1 MADTTVNLQEE
12 EEASLFDLPSAVSD
26 TIQAGMEQIAEQPE
40 PVVLEQEPTESMPD
54 VEASLDDLQPASLD
68 DLQPASLDDL
78 QPASLDD
85 LQPADPAFGVPY
97 ERTSDELPTRS
108 EFISWGNIKKDLDP
122 DTLKDNADWVIASS
136 LLFKTTY
143 GADVLGRN
151 GEVPPHI
158 MDILN
163 DYGDDDDSL
172 ETKLANYGLEEM
184 ASFNWNIGSMGIDAA
199 NLSALGDNEEDLEAK
214 WAFVYMLDQ
223 YTEVNNSWQ
232 TTWNSTKALA
242 TDPTI
247 YAGLGTWGV
256 GTVISQGARVVGKR
270 EALKIIKAAVRKGL
284 RASALKA
291 GLNTQKKRLGAFAF
305 AEGAVHLGAYTH
317 MDQQIRLDTEAEYFE
332 LDKEETKEYLDENYS
347 NLKTGGMA
355 AAGGVFALGGSIAL
369 GKVIEKWASKRAAK
383 RIDAQQEAYEKEIIE
398 QLDEATQM
406 LNDHQTT
413 VITRMMENDEPIE
426 DILEALAQ
434 MDIAKTVD
442 NAADD
447 VADNVADDVFEE
459 IVEEVEFVAP
469 TLPRSL
475 SGSKPTYNYGSFN
488 IKLNFEDDIAKALYI
503 VGSKTKSKKY
513 AQFMAFLQKAGVKNI
528 QQRAAA
534 MRNSIKKQAADGA
547 DSVDVTY
554 NKPKTVKKTTQK
566 PKEQGT
572 KKVDEPTVDPKADP
586 RPKINVG
593 KVPNF
598 MKKTVELLK
607 MVKDNPEAAVSN
619 VLQHLDKMS
628 YRMIEISEVK
638 SMVNEANMV
647 AQHQLLRAEA
657 KLANKTLTDEQRAT
671 LIDEVMDLEKIA
683 DNMTQMKEHMNAYS
697 GRDLQDIQNWI
708 LYKTKNGEPPSQAAI
723 AEAHLNWYNNQYRK
737 VVNERTPEV
746 EELLNTGKFQEALDV
761 INKSEQSDEVQALYK
776 GIEKYDPEQ
785 AAKLRNDPQANATL
799 MDKTSEIAIA
809 SMFNMTTI
817 QYNTVIPLLKTFTMP
832 LLDTLAQNPL
842 SLNAWRKTMYQYS
855 VMSAYNTHAV
865 NAWRLAQHLEH
876 TSLTADPARF
886 YDGGVKNK
894 GGFWAMWRI
903 MTRMVAGSDAYLSEL
918 ISSSYMSAKAYDE
931 IVTEAVEQGLKG
943 DGLKD
948 AINIDAVFNRMKSG
962 YDTHL
967 TEQKLKPIIE
977 KANSLNLKG
986 EKKEAYI
993 LATLKAAAKTD
1004 GLKTLTDE
1012 GAYDLVQSMLYKKKL
1027 KRVYKDDSGKAHWE
1041 NNFKTNPFRHMGER
1055 FESGAAAWEDMMKT
1069 KPFPRLILTPFW
1081 RTPVWLVNE
1090 AIRLSPFLQQMHPT
1104 MMDDLA
1110 GVNGMARQAR
1120 AQTEAMV
1127 AHAWLMYTTVKYAQG
1142 EITGSGDVDFTRR
1155 MQQTNSG
1162 VGLPPHIIEWDEGD
1176 GMSYLRAEPIRL
1188 PTQLWIDTLENY
1200 RQRTKKQGMG
1210 GFGNE
1215 MDLQEEFM
1223 ADMGVVLGA
1232 LLTSIKDTQLLTGLA
1247 DLVKM
1252 GGKTFDTFRKEDDS
1266 TAGFEPF
1273 LKYWAKKAMMV
1284 VPAQPR
1290 KTLQALGADE
1300 KTRAFDATDRFVQM
1314 IQPNHESIPREYDW
1328 RYKVMKMQDPMIA
1341 IWGFSTH
1348 DYYESDWSDEEK
1360 EIDQYFRMLEQN
1372 DIAHVSRHW
1381 FKSPKY
1387 FGSEDMRNLD
1397 IEYVTESGAV
1407 RTQHIYALVH
1417 EEAAKMNKNGAYTR
1431 QLLNIIRTD
1440 DPLGTPDGAEDSP
1453 KIEDLKQA
1461 MSKFKDEVMTRV
1473 LSNPRYAE
1481 VKKLALQTRH
1491 DKQDDAMRN

>member
-12 EEASLFDLPSAVSD
+12 EELSLFDLPSAVSD

-40 PVVLEQEPTESMPD
+40 PVEIEQPEPVELEQEATEF
-54 VEASLDDLQPASLD
+54 SLESLPPAEE
-68 DLQPASLDDL
+68 SLDDL

-108 EFISWGNIKKDLDP
+108 EFVSWGKIEKDLDP

-163 DYGDDDDSL
+163 DYGDEDDSL

-199 NLSALGDNEEDLEAK
+199 NLSALGDSEEDLEAK

-223 YTEVNNSWQ
+223 YTEVDNSWQ

-242 TDPTI
+242 TDPTL
-247 YAGLGTWGV
+247 YAGLSAWGIGTF
-256 GTVISQGARVVGKR
+256 ISQGARVVGKR
-270 EALKIIKAAVRKGL
+270 EAVELIKAAVRRGL

-291 GLNTQKKRLGAFAF
+291 GLNTHKKRLGAFAF
-305 AEGAVHLGAYTH
+305 TEGSLHLGTYTH
-317 MDQQIRLDTEAEYFE
+317 IDQKVRLETEADYFQ
-332 LDKEETKEYLDENYS
+332 LDKEETEEYLDENY
-347 NLKTGGMA
+347 NTLKTAGMSVVGGTL
-355 AAGGVFALGGSIAL
+355 ALGGSIAL
-369 GKVIEKWASKRAAK
+369 GKLIEKWASRRAAK
-383 RIDAQQEAYEKEIIE
+383 KLDEQQEAYEREIIE

-413 VITRMMENDEPIE
+413 VITKMMENDEPLE

-434 MDIAKTVD
+434 MELAKTAD

-447 VADNVADDVFEE
+447 VADNIADDVFEE
-459 IVEEVEFVAP
+459 IIEEVEFVAP
-469 TLPRSL
+469 KLPRSL

-488 IKLNFEDDIAKALYI
+488 IKLNFEDDVAKALYI

-513 AQFMAFLQKAGVKNI
+513 AQFMAFLKKAGVKNI

-547 DSVDVTY
+547 DSVNVTY
-554 NKPKTVKKTTQK
+554 NKPKTVKKTTKK
-566 PKEQGT
+566 PKEQET
-572 KKVDEPTVDPKADP
+572 KKVDTPDADP
-586 RPKINVG
+586 RPKINTG
-593 KVPNF
+593 EVPNF
-598 MKKTVELLK
+598 MKKTVSLLK

-619 VLQHLDKMS
+619 VLQQLDKMS
-628 YRMIEISEVK
+628 YRMVEISAVK
-638 SMVNEANMV
+638 SMINEANMV
-647 AQHQLLRAEA
+647 AQHQLLKAEA
-657 KLANKTLTDEQRAT
+657 KLTNKTLTDEQRAVI
-671 LIDEVMDLEKIA
+671 LDEVMDLEKIA
-683 DNMTQMKEHMNAYS
+683 DNMAQMKEHMNAYS

-708 LYKTKNGEPPSQAAI
+708 LYKTKEGERPSQAAI
-723 AEAHLNWYNNQYRK
+723 AEAHLNYYNNQYRK
-737 VVNERTPEV
+737 IVNDRTPEV
-746 EELLNTGKFQEALDV
+746 EELLNTGKFQEALDA
-761 INKSEQSDEVQALYK
+761 INKSEQSDAVRAIYK

-799 MDKTSEIAIA
+799 MDKASEAAIA

-817 QYNTVIPLLKTFTMP
+817 QYNTVIPLLKTYTMP
-832 LLDTLAQNPL
+832 LLDTLVQNPL

-918 ISSSYMSAKAYDE
+918 IASSYMSAKAYDE

-943 DGLKD
+943 DELKD
-948 AINIDAVFNRMKSG
+948 AINIDAIFNRMKSG

-1041 NNFKTNPFRHMGER
+1041 NQFKTNPVRHMGER
-1055 FESGAAAWEDMMKT
+1055 FESGAAAWEDLMKT
-1069 KPFPRLILTPFW
+1069 RPLARLILTPFW

-1142 EITGSGDVDFTRR
+1142 EITGTGDIDFTKR

-1162 VGLPPHIIEWDEGD
+1162 VGLPPHVIEWSEGE
-1176 GMSYLRAEPIRL
+1176 GMSYLRAEPVRL
-1188 PTQLWIDTLENY
+1188 PTQLWIDTLNNY
-1200 RQRTKKQGMG
+1200 RHRIKKQGMG
-1210 GFGNE
+1210 GYGNE

-1223 ADMGVVLGA
+1223 ADMGVVLGS
-1232 LLTSIKDTQLLTGLA
+1232 LLTSIKDTQLTQGIS
-1247 DLVKM
+1247 DLVKA
-1252 GGKTFDTFRKEDDS
+1252 GGDTFSTLREDSDS
-1266 TAGFEPF
+1266 TDGIEPA
-1273 LKYWAKKAMMV
+1273 LKYLAKKSMMFI
-1284 VPAQPR
+1284 PAQIR
-1290 KTLQALGADE
+1290 KTQQAFGADE
-1300 KTRAFDATDRFVQM
+1300 KTRAFDAQDRYIQM
-1314 IQPNHESIPREYDW
+1314 FQPNHESVPREYDW
-1328 RYKVMKMQDPMIA
+1328 RFKAMKMQDPEIA

-1348 DYYESDWSDEEK
+1348 DYYESDFTDEEK

-1381 FKSPKY
+1381 FKAPKY
-1387 FGSEDMRNLD
+1387 FGNEDMRNLD

-1431 QLLNIIRTD
+1431 QLLNIIRSD
-1440 DPLGTPDGAEDSP
+1440 SPIGSPDGDLDSA
-1453 KIEDLKQA
+1453 KIAKLKQA
-1461 MSKFKDEVMTRV
+1461 MSKFKDKAMTKL

-1481 VKKLALQTRH
+1481 AKKLAIQTRH

>member
-26 TIQAGMEQIAEQPE
+26 TIQAGIEQVAEQVE
-40 PVVLEQEPTESMPD
+40 PVELEQEATESMPTA
-54 VEASLDDLQPASLD
+54 EASLD

-108 EFISWGNIKKDLDP
+108 EFVSWGNIEKDLDP

-223 YTEVNNSWQ
+223 YKEVNNSWQ

-242 TDPTI
+242 TDPTL
-247 YAGLGTWGV
+247 YAGLGAWGI
-256 GTVISQGARVVGKR
+256 GTIIQQGARVVGKK
-270 EALKIIKAAVRKGL
+270 EALKLIKASVRKGI

-332 LDKEETKEYLDENYS
+332 LDKEETKEYIDENYS

-355 AAGGVFALGGSIAL
+355 VAGGLTALGGSIVL
-369 GKVIEKWASKRAAK
+369 GKVIEKWAGKRAAK
-383 RIDAQQEAYEKEIIE
+383 KLDEQQEAYEQEITE
-398 QLDEATQM
+398 QLNEATQM

-447 VADNVADDVFEE
+447 TLEEVIEE
-459 IVEEVEFVAP
+459 IVEEVEFAAP
-469 TLPRSL
+469 NLPRSL

-566 PKEQGT
+566 VTQKE
-572 KKVDEPTVDPKADP
+572 KVQAAGAKSDP
-586 RPKINVG
+586 RPKVGAG
-593 KVPNF
+593 KVPSF
-598 MKKTVELLK
+598 MKKTVSLLK

-619 VLQHLDKMS
+619 VLAQLDKMS

-647 AQHQLLRAEA
+647 AQHQLLKAEA
-657 KLANKTLTDEQRAT
+657 KLTNKTLTDEQRAA
-671 LIDEVMDLEKIA
+671 LIEEVMDLEKIA

-708 LYKTKNGEPPSQAAI
+708 LYKTKNGEPPSQEAI

-761 INKSEQSDEVQALYK
+761 INRSEQSDEVQALYK
-776 GIEKYDPEQ
+776 GIEKYDPEK
-785 AAKLRNDPQANATL
+785 AAKLRNDPQANASL
-799 MDKTSEIAIA
+799 MDKTSEAAIA

-855 VMSAYNTHAV
+855 VMTAYNTHAV

-876 TSLTADPARF
+876 TSITADPARF
-886 YDGGVKNK
+886 YDGGIKNK
-894 GGFWAMWRI
+894 GKFWEMWRI

-918 ISSSYMSAKAYDE
+918 IAASYMSAKSYDE
-931 IVTEAVEQGLKG
+931 IVTEAVEKGLKG
-943 DGLKD
+943 DELKD

-977 KANSLNLKG
+977 KANSLGMKG
-986 EKKEAYI
+986 ERKEAYI
-993 LATLKAAAKTD
+993 LATLKAAAPTD

-1041 NNFKTNPFRHMGER
+1041 NQFKTNPVRHMGER
-1055 FESGAAAWEDMMKT
+1055 FESGSAAWEDLMKT
-1069 KPFPRLILTPFW
+1069 RPLARLILTPFW

-1142 EITGSGDVDFTRR
+1142 EITGTGDIDFTKR

-1162 VGLPPHIIEWDEGD
+1162 VGLPPHVIEWSEGE
-1176 GMSYLRAEPIRL
+1176 GMSYLRAEPVRL
-1188 PTQLWIDTLENY
+1188 PTQLWIDTLNNY
-1200 RQRTKKQGMG
+1200 RHRIKKQGMG
-1210 GFGNE
+1210 GYGNE

-1223 ADMGVVLGA
+1223 ADMGVVLGS
-1232 LLTSIKDTQLLTGLA
+1232 LLTSIKDTQLTQGIS
-1247 DLVKM
+1247 DLVKA
-1252 GGKTFDTFRKEDDS
+1252 GGDTFSTLREESDS
-1266 TAGFEPF
+1266 TDGIEPA
-1273 LKYWAKKAMMV
+1273 LKYLAKKSMMFI
-1284 VPAQPR
+1284 PAQIR
-1290 KTLQALGADE
+1290 KTQQAFGADE
-1300 KTRAFDATDRFVQM
+1300 KTRAYDAQDRFIQM
-1314 IQPNHESIPREYDW
+1314 FRPNHESIPREYDW
-1328 RYKVMKMQDPMIA
+1328 RFKVMKMQDPEIA

-1348 DYYESDWSDEEK
+1348 DYYESDFSEEEK

-1387 FGSEDMRNLD
+1387 FGNEDMRSLD

-1417 EEAAKMNKNGAYTR
+1417 EEAAKMNKNGAYTKR
-1431 QLLNIIRTD
+1431 LLNIIRADT
-1440 DPLGTPDGAEDSP
+1440 PLGTPDGADDSA
-1453 KIEDLKQA
+1453 KIEKLKQA
-1461 MSKFKDEVMTRV
+1461 ISEMRTKAVEKLLR
-1473 LSNPRYAE
+1473 NPRYAE

-1491 DKQDDAMRN
+1491 DKQDDATRN

>member
-1 MADTTVNLQEE
+1 MADITVNLEE
-12 EEASLFDLPSAVSD
+12 EEKEALLNLPTAVTE
-26 TIQAGMEQIAEQPE
+26 TIQAGMEETADAPE
-40 PVVLEQEPTESMPD
+40 PVVLEQPE
-54 VEASLDDLQPASLD
+54 EASKPSLFDLPHADELDKEDQVKPNLYDLPPSDELSST
-68 DLQPASLDDL
+68 PVET
-78 QPASLDD
+78 
-85 LQPADPAFGVPY
+85 ADPAFGVPY

-108 EFISWGNIKKDLDP
+108 EFVSWGRIQEDVDP

-214 WAFVYMLDQ
+214 WAFVYLLDQ
-223 YTEVNNSWQ
+223 YENVNNSWQ

-247 YAGLGTWGV
+247 YAGLGSWGI
-256 GTVISQGARVVGKR
+256 GTVISQGARVVGKK
-270 EALKIIKAAVRKGL
+270 EAVKLIKAAVRKGL

-305 AEGAVHLGAYTH
+305 AEGAVHTGAFTH
-317 MDQQIRLDTEAEYFE
+317 IDQKVRLETEADYFQ
-332 LDKEETKEYLDENYS
+332 LDKEETEQYLDENYS
-347 NLKTGGMA
+347 ALKTTGMSAVGGTL
-355 AAGGVFALGGSIAL
+355 ALGGSIAL
-369 GKVIEKWASKRAAK
+369 SKVIEKWASKRAAK
-383 RIDAQQEAYEKEIIE
+383 RLDAQQEAYEKEILE

-413 VITRMMENDEPIE
+413 VITRMMENDEPLE

-447 VADNVADDVFEE
+447 TFEEVIEE

-469 TLPRSL
+469 KLPRSL

-488 IKLNFEDDIAKALYI
+488 VKLNFEDDIAKALYI
-503 VGSKTKSKKY
+503 VGSKTKSKNY

-554 NKPKTVKKTTQK
+554 NKPKTVKRTTQK
-566 PKEQGT
+566 VTQKE
-572 KKVDEPTVDPKADP
+572 KVQAAGAKSDP
-586 RPKINVG
+586 RPKVDAG

-607 MVKDNPEAAVSN
+607 MVKDNPDAAVSN
-619 VLQHLDKMS
+619 ILQQLDKMS

-647 AQHQLLRAEA
+647 AQHQLLQAEA
-657 KLANKTLTDEQRAT
+657 KLVNKTLTDEQRAV
-671 LIDEVMDLEKIA
+671 LIEEVMDAQKIA
-683 DNMTQMKEHMNAYS
+683 DNMTEMKEHMNAYS

-708 LYKTKNGEPPSQAAI
+708 LYKTEKGKAPSKEAI

-737 VVNERTPEV
+737 IVNERTPEV
-746 EELLNTGKFQEALDV
+746 EELLNTGKFEEALDV
-761 INKSEQSDEVQALYK
+761 INKSEQSDEVQAIYK

-785 AAKLRNDPQANATL
+785 AAKLRNDPQANASL

-894 GGFWAMWRI
+894 GGFWQMWRI

-918 ISSSYMSAKAYDE
+918 IASSYMSAKAYDE

-943 DGLKD
+943 EELKN
-948 AINIDAVFNRMKSG
+948 AINIDAIFNRMKKG

-1027 KRVYKDDSGKAHWE
+1027 KRVYRDDSGKAHWE
-1041 NNFKTNPFRHMGER
+1041 NQFRTNPVRHMGER
-1055 FESGAAAWEDMMKT
+1055 FESGAAAWEELMKT
-1069 KPFPRLILTPFW
+1069 RPLARLILTPFW

-1142 EITGSGDVDFTRR
+1142 EITGTGDIDFTKR

-1162 VGLPPHIIEWDEGD
+1162 VGLPPHVIEWDEGE

-1188 PTQLWIDTLENY
+1188 PTQLWIDTLNNY
-1200 RQRTKKQGMG
+1200 RQRVKKQGMG
-1210 GFGNE
+1210 GYGNE

-1223 ADMGVVLGA
+1223 ADMSVVLGS
-1232 LLTSIKDTQLLTGLA
+1232 LLTSIKDTQLTQGIS
-1247 DLVKM
+1247 DLVKA
-1252 GGKTFDTFRKEDDS
+1252 GGDTFSTLREEADS
-1266 TAGFEPF
+1266 TEGVEPAM
-1273 LKYWAKKAMMV
+1273 KYIAKKTMMV
-1284 VPAQPR
+1284 VPAQIR
-1290 KTLQALGADE
+1290 KTQQAFGADE
-1300 KTRAFDATDRFVQM
+1300 KTRAFDAKDRFIQM
-1314 IQPNHESIPREYDW
+1314 FQPNHESIPREYDW
-1328 RYKVMKMQDPMIA
+1328 RFKPMKMQDPEIA

-1381 FKSPKY
+1381 FKAPKY
-1387 FGSEDMRNLD
+1387 FGNEDLRNLD

-1417 EEAAKMNKNGAYTR
+1417 QEAAKMNKNGAYTR
-1431 QLLNIIRTD
+1431 QLLNIIRSNS
-1440 DPLGTPDGAEDSP
+1440 PLGTPDGDLDSA
-1453 KIEDLKQA
+1453 KIADLKQA
-1461 MSKFKDEVMTRV
+1461 MSTFKDKAMTKL

-1481 VKKLALQTRH
+1481 AKKLAIQTRYE
-1491 DKQDDAMRN
+1491 KQDDAMRN